1 MSSRKNQYRK
11 NAASLTVRTMGNPEY
26 GIYKLGSGYY
36 RLYKALLEPFF
47 CRASFFCSLFSVFVS
62 LKPKCYRDYNLCLG
76 ICILQNRPEELP
88 DVIRVV
94 VDKKDV
100 VFLELLL

>member
-1 MSSRKNQYRK
+1 MRYVDEVQAYS
-11 NAASLTVRTMGNPEY
+11 P
-26 GIYKLGSGYY
+26 KLGGQG
-36 RLYKALLEPFF
+36 A
-47 CRASFFCSLFSVFVS
+47 